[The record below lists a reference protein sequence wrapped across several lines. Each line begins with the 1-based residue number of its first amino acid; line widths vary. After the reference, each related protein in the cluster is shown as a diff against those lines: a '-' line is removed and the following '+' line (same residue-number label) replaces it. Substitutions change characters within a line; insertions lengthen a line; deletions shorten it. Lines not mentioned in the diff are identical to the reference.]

1 MQFSFKHSHLKLLH
15 FAFLCCFCNFSQVY
29 IKSLRQVYTVSSEI
43 ALSWGKLFPKDINVK
58 TVGKSRNL
66 ILSHN
71 ICAPF
76 QTLILVLLPCVPKP
90 CETGD
95 EANETPWMTPMSLM
109 TPVLRY
115 SNKYPVF
122 HFFH

>member
-1 MQFSFKHSHLKLLH
+1 MQLSFKHSHLKLLH
-15 FAFLCCFCNFSQVY
+15 FVFFCNFSQVY

-58 TVGKSRNL
+58 TVGKWRNL

-95 EANETPWMTPMSLM
+95 EASETPWMTLMSLM

-115 SNKYPVF
+115 CNKYLVF
-122 HFFH
+122 HFLY